1 MSARASKSK
10 RWRSALTREA
20 RRPERAKVLAE
31 VEEARRAEEQL
42 RYEAEEAQRR
52 QERIRRQ
59 EQSAMVCVCVRVSSP
74 APVPSLHYP
83 PPPKWHNARRRV
95 VRVRWWLVCVVS
107 WPPHAQEREE
117 MRRQQEEN
125 QRLRRETESSLEIGR
140 LQCFSSAVG
149 GNPRL
154 DRGDKGPNSS
164 FEPTTPTPHPHMVHS
179 PSLALPVFVAAS
191 RASGGCP

>member
-1 MSARASKSK
+1 
-10 RWRSALTREA
+10 
-20 RRPERAKVLAE
+20 
-31 VEEARRAEEQL
+31 
-42 RYEAEEAQRR
+42 
-52 QERIRRQ
+52 
-59 EQSAMVCVCVRVSSP
+59 
-74 APVPSLHYP
+74 
-83 PPPKWHNARRRV
+83 
-95 VRVRWWLVCVVS
+95 
-107 WPPHAQEREE
+107 

-164 FEPTTPTPHPHMVHS
+164 FEPTTSTPP
-179 PSLALPVFVAAS
+179 PVWCTHHRWPCRYFVAAS